1 MAGSLSAFEEVV
13 QRVGRGA
20 DSGAYLAL
28 EMMFSFKLPS
38 AEKAP
43 FQFLIT
49 KIIDSF
55 HFSSR
60 ILPNMFRDRA
70 SILMQA
76 KAKRMPT
83 SATSVAGFGL
93 VSVKQNMDKNK
104 APL

>member
-1 MAGSLSAFEEVV
+1 MVSSSINKIVPIWVIFAGDIPE
-13 QRVGRGA
+13 
-20 DSGAYLAL
+20 
-28 EMMFSFKLPS
+28 
-38 AEKAP
+38 
-43 FQFLIT
+43 
-49 KIIDSF
+49 IIDSF

-93 VSVKQNMDKNK
+93 VSVKQKMDKNK
-104 APL
+104 GPL